1 MTPISNIFKG
11 FSNDFMDFS
20 TDFMVL
26 YSRPAIF
33 QSDFYISARR
43 TWHEL
48 SARQSPSIL
57 AICNR
62 HVLTFESFF
71 FVGAPA
77 MLQARAKVFLY
88 YVTLRM

>member
-33 QSDFYISARR
+33 RAIFTSA
-43 TWHEL
+43 L
-48 SARQSPSIL
+48 
-57 AICNR
+57 
-62 HVLTFESFF
+62 
-71 FVGAPA
+71 GAPG
-77 MLQARAKVFLY
+77 
-88 YVTLRM
+88 TNS